1 VSLRVCVAGVTGWT
15 GKAVAQ
21 GICAAKDMTLVSAV
35 SRSAAGASLKS
46 LGLEVDTD
54 SAVIVAATLEE
65 ALSQPVDVL
74 VDFTSAA
81 AVKDHTLLAIN
92 KGISVIVGSSGLTAD
107 DFAAIEKLAISKNVG
122 VIACGNF
129 SITAALAKHFS
140 LLAAEYLPS
149 WEIIDYAGATKM
161 DAPSGTARELA
172 ECLETVR
179 QNKLGREIKDV
190 VGDSAARGAQI
201 KGTPVHSLRLPGFVL
216 SFETIFGLPEERL
229 TVRHDAGTS
238 ALPYVDG
245 TLLALRKV
253 GEVKGLV
260 RGLDQLMFGK
270 R

>member
-1 VSLRVCVAGVTGWT
+1 LGAGLRVTVRLAEASPLTGGLILDLLHVEGANLAT
-15 GKAVAQ
+15 PRS
-21 GICAAKDMTLVSAV
+21 AKD
-35 SRSAAGASLKS
+35 KS
-46 LGLEVDTD
+46 GGRK
-54 SAVIVAATLEE
+54 SGGRK
-65 ALSQPVDVL
+65 S
-74 VDFTSAA
+74 SAA
-81 AVKDHTLLAIN
+81 AVKEHTLCAVN
-92 KGISVIVGSSGLTAD
+92 KSISVIVGSSGLTAD
-107 DFAAIEKLAISKNVG
+107 DFAEIEKLALSKNVG

-129 SITAALAKHFS
+129 SITAALAKHFA
-140 LLAAEYLPS
+140 LVAAEYLPS
-149 WEIIDYAGATKM
+149 WEILDYAGSAKM

-172 ECLETVR
+172 ECLEAVR

-201 KGTPVHSLRLPGFVL
+201 KGTPVHSLRLPGYVL

-253 GEVKGLV
+253 GAVKGLI

-270 R
+270 S

>member
-1 VSLRVCVAGVTGWT
+1 MTLKVCVAGVTGWT

-21 GICAAKDMTLVSAV
+21 GICATEDMSLVSAV
-35 SRSAAGASLKS
+35 SRSSAGKS
-46 LGLEVDTD
+46 LRELDINCD
-54 SAVIVAATLEE
+54 SDVIVAATVEE
-65 ALSQPVDVL
+65 ALAQPVDVF
-74 VDFTSAA
+74 VDYTSAA
-81 AVKDHTLLAIN
+81 AVKEHAMYALN
-92 KGISVIVGSSGLTAD
+92 KGVAVIVGSSGLTAED
-107 DFAAIEKLAISKNVG
+107 YTAIEKLATSKNIG

-129 SITAALAKHFS
+129 SITAALAKHFA

-149 WEIIDYAGATKM
+149 WEILDYAGSTKM
-161 DAPSGTARELA
+161 DAPSGTTRELA
-172 ECLETVR
+172 ECLEAVR

-190 VGDSAARGAQI
+190 VGDSAARGAQVR
-201 KGTPVHSLRLPGFVL
+201 GTPIHSLRLPGYVL

-245 TLLALRKV
+245 TLLALRQV
-253 GEVKGLV
+253 GAVNGLI

>member
-1 VSLRVCVAGVTGWT
+1 MSLRVCVAGVTGWT